1 MTEEGYDRRRV
12 LELGG
17 AALTTALAGCTFGSD
32 AEDGATAT
40 RTGTDAPTS
49 TANGTGTRTG
59 DGRGNEDDSPYARVY
74 RETADSVVLVDP
86 PRGQGTGFLY
96 DDAHV
101 VTNAHV
107 VGDAD
112 GADVRFASGEW
123 GAGRVVG
130 TDAHSDLAVIEVDG
144 KPASATPIPFT
155 GTPAVVGQEVVV
167 IGNPFGLGG
176 TVTSG
181 IVSGVNRSI
190 PSPAGFSIPD
200 AIQTDAAVNPGN
212 SGGPMMSLDGEV
224 LAVINSGGGDNIAFG
239 ISAALTTRVVPEL
252 IETGSYDHS
261 FIGAAFAP
269 VTPEVAAG
277 NDLDA
282 ARGLVITAVL
292 EDGPAADVLRASEET
307 TAVDGEQ
314 VPVGGDIL
322 LAIDGRS
329 LTTTEE
335 LGSYLALE
343 TSPGDTVGLTVIR
356 DGGERTLK
364 LELGTQPD
372 GL

>member
-17 AALTTALAGCTFGSD
+17 AALATALAGCTFGAD
-32 AEDGATAT
+32 AGDDATAT
-40 RTGTDAPTS
+40 RTDTDATT
-49 TANGTGTRTG
+49 TATGTETPSDEG
-59 DGRGNEDDSPYARVY
+59 DEADSPYSRVY
-74 RETADSVVLVDP
+74 RETADSVALVDP
-86 PRGQGTGFLY
+86 PRGQGTGFVY
-96 DDAHV
+96 DADHV

-123 GAGRVVG
+123 GVGRVVG
-130 TDAHSDLAVIEVDG
+130 TDAHSDLAVIEVG
-144 KPASATPIPFT
+144 ERPASATPLPFADS
-155 GTPAVVGQEVVV
+155 PAVVGQEVVV

-212 SGGPMMSLDGEV
+212 SGGPMVSLEGEV

-261 FIGAAFAP
+261 FIGAAFTP
-269 VTPEVAAG
+269 VTPELATA

-282 ARGLVITAVL
+282 PRGLLVTRVL
-292 EDGPAADVLRASEET
+292 EGGPAAGTLRPSEET
-307 TAVDGEQ
+307 AVVEGERL
-314 VPVGGDIL
+314 PVGGDIL
-322 LAIDGRS
+322 LAVDGRS

-343 TSPGDTVGLTVIR
+343 TSPGEVVALTVIR
-356 DGGERTLK
+356 DGAERTVE
-364 LELGTQPD
+364 LELGVQPD
-372 GL
+372 EL